1 MKDVFL
7 VLTGI
12 FFTYSGVIGLIINMF
27 CESKVLY
34 YCWEERDSTQSDKW
48 LKRQTIQL
56 NFQISAL
63 IIGIVC
69 GIIYIVL

>member
-7 VLTGI
+7 VLLSTC
-12 FFTYSGVIGLIINMF
+12 FMYAGVIGLIINMF
-27 CESKVLY
+27 CEDKVFY
-34 YCWEERDSTQSDKW
+34 YCWDKQDFEQSNKW

-56 NFQISAL
+56 KVQISAL
-63 IIGIVC
+63 IIGIFC

>member
-7 VLTGI
+7 VLQCI
-12 FFTYSGVIGLIINMF
+12 FLTYSGVIGLIIDMF
-27 CESKVLY
+27 CNNKVLY
-34 YCWEERDSTQSDKW
+34 YCWEEHDFAQSNKW

-56 NFQISAL
+56 KVQISAL
-63 IIGIVC
+63 IMGIFC